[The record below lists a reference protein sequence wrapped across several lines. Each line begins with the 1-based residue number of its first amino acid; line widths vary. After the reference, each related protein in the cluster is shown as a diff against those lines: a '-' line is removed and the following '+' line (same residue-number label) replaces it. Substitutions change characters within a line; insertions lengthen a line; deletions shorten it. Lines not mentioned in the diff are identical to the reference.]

1 MSGMRCGLPSGLTV
15 ASQFVRPGSTLS
27 RRSRADSHDV
37 TADSSSVNG
46 CSAMGARSVDIGAP
60 LASALQVPGSPAQ
73 ASPGYAPRCHGR
85 PFPGHADRWY
95 GVPGSWRDDDDE
107 GPPLRRRG
115 APGRSVRRRPSGR
128 PRSGRPADRR
138 PSRGARADRRG
149 VPCEAPTRRQR
160 QGRGRRG
167 RAAQPPHRP
176 ARGAASRESSADPR
190 ADDRRGRGG
199 GRDPAAVDAA
209 GPAVAPDGTRRPAAA
224 ARHTDRPHHALDR
237 NTLFTDR
244 LTAHYHQRW
253 LAVESA
259 HQLACRSGDT
269 LVETRFKLLGH
280 PVHPMLIVYPLGL
293 LSAAVIFDVLYLAT
307 GNGDL
312 ATFSFWA
319 LAAGLVGGLAAAL
332 FGLID
337 WLGLPD
343 GTRAKRIG
351 ALHGGG
357 NLLVVALFAVSFLL
371 RLNNPQY
378 LPDTLPLI
386 VGLLGAGVALVTAW
400 LGGELVYR
408 LRVAVDDDAGLN
420 ASSSL
425 DRDGVVDVQ
434 T

>member
-1 MSGMRCGLPSGLTV
+1 MPLT
-15 ASQFVRPGSTLS
+15 
-27 RRSRADSHDV
+27 
-37 TADSSSVNG
+37 
-46 CSAMGARSVDIGAP
+46 
-60 LASALQVPGSPAQ
+60 
-73 ASPGYAPRCHGR
+73 
-85 PFPGHADRWY
+85 
-95 GVPGSWRDDDDE
+95 
-107 GPPLRRRG
+107 
-115 APGRSVRRRPSGR
+115 
-128 PRSGRPADRR
+128 
-138 PSRGARADRRG
+138 
-149 VPCEAPTRRQR
+149 
-160 QGRGRRG
+160 
-167 RAAQPPHRP
+167 
-176 ARGAASRESSADPR
+176 
-190 ADDRRGRGG
+190 
-199 GRDPAAVDAA
+199 
-209 GPAVAPDGTRRPAAA
+209 
-224 ARHTDRPHHALDR
+224 
-237 NTLFTDR
+237 
-244 LTAHYHQRW
+244 
-253 LAVESA
+253 
-259 HQLACRSGDT
+259 GDT